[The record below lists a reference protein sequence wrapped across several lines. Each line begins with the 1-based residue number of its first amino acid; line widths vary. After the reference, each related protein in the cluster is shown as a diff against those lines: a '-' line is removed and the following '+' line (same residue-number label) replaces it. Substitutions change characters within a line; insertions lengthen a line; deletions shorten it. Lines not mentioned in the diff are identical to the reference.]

1 MNQITAIRY
10 ARRELLHC
18 SMHTEEWK
26 NINKNRVVYYIMLYT
41 YIKILDFGFARN
53 GVDKKEKEMKG
64 KDEVKKW
71 YKYTVKIKNEIKI

>member
-1 MNQITAIRY
+1 
-10 ARRELLHC
+10 
-18 SMHTEEWK
+18 
-26 NINKNRVVYYIMLYT
+26 MLYT

-71 YKYTVKIKNEIKI
+71 YKYTVKIKNEIKNITVSSKVYEKHFKGKIWTNDGRQLYTSE